1 MPAADITEVTITF
14 GNGIKR
20 EEYGPVK
27 KAEVTIRAIVNQGED
42 GVIALNYISRI
53 AEAKCKELLLGTA
66 APAADTPLPPI
77 SAGSPASPSE
87 DAAAPG
93 EPQRRKRRTQ
103 AEIAA
108 DAAAAATAQSTSAIE
123 TAAVD
128 PTSAAQTAAANSD
141 TSGSATSASPASAA
155 ATPGQPELSPPST
168 DGVVDEWDVGA
179 ADAPTITDLELNH
192 SCSETA
198 GRTKKPLDVKAL
210 IGTFAPATDE
220 FNVEK
225 GGRKFTVNDI
235 PQNQRA
241 DFIAKLKALT

>member
-1 MPAADITEVTITF
+1 MPAADISQVQVTF

-20 EEYGPVK
+20 EEYGPLK
-27 KAEVTIRAIVNQGED
+27 KAEVTITAIVDTGHD
-42 GVIALNYISRI
+42 GVAALNYISKIAQDKVRELLTLQGQASAGV
-53 AEAKCKELLLGTA
+53 AEAPAEPATA
-66 APAADTPLPPI
+66 ENQAD
-77 SAGSPASPSE
+77 AG
-87 DAAAPG
+87 AAPG

-108 DAAAAATAQSTSAIE
+108 DAAAAAAAQSPPATE
-123 TAAVD
+123 TATSVD
-128 PTSAAQTAAANSD
+128 PTDAPIVTAETAD
-141 TSGSATSASPASAA
+141 TSEP
-155 ATPGQPELSPPST
+155 
-168 DGVVDEWDVGA
+168 VVDEWDVGA